1 MSISLTVP
9 DLATD
14 DAAFDIY
21 FRSFSVSKQ
30 SDGQGGVVYQGTLT
44 VEILDSVGQPY
55 KTASLTKDLGTT
67 AKSALR
73 DFIKTQYLTA
83 LKTQENL

>member
-1 MSISLTVP
+1 MAIVLSVP

-21 FRSFSVSKQ
+21 FRSFGISKQ
-30 SDGQGGVVYQGTLT
+30 SDGEGGVVYQGTLT
-44 VEILDSVGQPY
+44 VDILRSDGQPY
-55 KTASLTKDLGTT
+55 KTASLTKDLGPT

-73 DFIKTQYLTA
+73 DFIKTQYLTD
-83 LKTQENL
+83 LKLQEGL